1 MNKTGT
7 NDTSYLRGT
16 PNLSE
21 AKRALLHQ
29 RLRGNGNKSTANSLL
44 DARPESCPA
53 LPIRRAKRGEPL
65 PVSFEQERLWFLYQL
80 EPNATYNIPFGFR
93 IKGRLSQA
101 VFERCLNQIIQR
113 HETLRT
119 RFETVEDR
127 PVQIIE
133 PFIPLKIPLVELSF
147 LPQPQREAQ
156 AMHLCMEEARST
168 FDLRQGDILKVKLF
182 RLETDDHLLFLNMH
196 HIASDGWS
204 VSVFFHEMNALYNAF
219 IEGKPSPLP
228 ELPIQYADFAVW
240 RRQWLQGD
248 VLEKQL
254 GYWKKQLQGAPALLE
269 LPADRPRPTVQS
281 YKGAIMRGRLPATLA
296 KALHELS
303 RSEGTT
309 LFMTLL
315 AAFQTLLHRYT
326 GSQDILVGTPVS
338 GRQYTEIEGLIG
350 FFVNTLLLRG
360 KLSGNPSFR
369 TLMSRTRD
377 VALEAYAHQN
387 LPFEKLVQQL
397 QPRRNMSHAP
407 VFQVLFGVQN
417 EPETALELTG
427 LDVAPVALHNG
438 TSKFDLSLFVKEHHG
453 ALELMVEYSTDLFEA
468 GTVRRLLGH
477 YQALLEGIISNPDE
491 KLSRL
496 PLMTE
501 SQRHEILV
509 EWNRTET
516 GYAKDRCL
524 HELIEEQVQ
533 RTPGAVAVVFE
544 NQQLTYRELNA
555 RATKL
560 ARHLQKLGV
569 GPDVLVGI
577 CAERSFEMVV
587 GLMGILKAG
596 GAYVPLDPQYPKDRL
611 AFLLEDSAVTVL
623 LTQAHIAGRL
633 PETSARIIRLDGDW
647 PEIAAESG
655 DIGKTMVNPEHL
667 AYMIYTSGSTGRP
680 KGALN
685 THQGIVNRLLWMQDA
700 YRLTRT
706 DRVLQKTPFSFD
718 VSVWEF
724 FWPLM
729 TGARL
734 VLARPAGHK
743 DPVYLSQL
751 IAKQRITTLHFVPS
765 MLQIFLEQE
774 GLAISCASLKRVLCS
789 GEVLPAD
796 LQKRF
801 YCAIEAELHNLYGPT
816 EASVDVTYWP
826 CQRNSLLSFVP
837 IGKPIANMQIYILDR
852 ELQPV
857 PIGVPGELHIGG
869 VGLARAYHNRPELT
883 SEKFIANPFSA
894 EAGARLYKTGDLARY
909 LPDGNIE
916 YLGRLDHQVKIRGF
930 RVEPGEIAG
939 ALNQHPG
946 IQTSTVIA
954 REDTPGDKRLVAY
967 LVNRYASLSS
977 SALREY
983 LREKLPEYMVPAA
996 FVTLKSLPLTPNG
1009 KIDRN
1014 ALPMPEPELAGK
1026 KFARPATTTEM
1037 LLAEIWHE
1045 VLQLREVGIHDNF
1058 FELGGHSLLAVQLI
1072 AKINKSLD
1080 VHLSVP
1086 VFFQNPTINKLALVL
1101 DPKNHH
1107 EPQPRL
1113 IPLKTGVGGALFML
1127 DASIGL
1133 CRLAQHLETTDLAIF
1148 ATTVPLSQET
1158 LLAASHREMDKLPSL
1173 QELAAA
1179 HATLI
1184 LRQKPVRP
1192 CFLVGYS
1199 FGGLLAFEVAHQLQQ
1214 RGSQIDG
1221 LIMLDSWLKPPR
1233 WYKKFKVLTLARA
1246 KQSLKIHAS
1255 HLWSKIRAGIAQ
1267 VLRPQC
1273 ASKRTPVGNSHELN
1287 PPIGNVPW
1295 DIWETVYQ
1303 KARTG
1308 YTVKPLDTRAT
1319 LFRSKNNYVAHLYPI
1334 HPHLGWD
1341 GLFSQGLQ
1349 IEEVPGDHFSFLKDP
1364 QVVILAQRLVES
1376 LGKPSDSMQ
1385 TPIYSL
1391 QNKRT
1396 KPGATFAKI
1405 ISLLRSICPR
1415 EQHVFRTFSR
1425 AFHRTGD
1432 PEPGTRGDVTN
1443 QQRECRMTRS

>member
-1 MNKTGT
+1 MSKPGI
-7 NDTSYLRGT
+7 NDRSHLNGRT
-16 PNLSE
+16 NLSD
-21 AKRALLHQ
+21 AKRALLQ
-29 RLRGNGNKSTANSLL
+29 RRLHGNNNKSSASSWLETK
-44 DARPESCPA
+44 PELCHGH
-53 LPIRRAKRGEPL
+53 PIPPAKRGCPL

-80 EPNATYNIPFGFR
+80 EPNATYNIPLGFR
-93 IKGRLSQA
+93 IKGQLNQE
-101 VFERCLNQIIQR
+101 VLERCLDQIIQR

-127 PVQIIE
+127 PVQVIE
-133 PFIPLKIPLVELSF
+133 PFISLKIPLVDLCS

-156 AMHLCMEEARST
+156 AMHLCTEEARST
-168 FDLRQGDILKVKLF
+168 FDLNRGDILKVKLF
-182 RLETDDHLLFLNMH
+182 RLEIDDHFLFLNMH

-204 VSVFFHEMNALYNAF
+204 VSVFFNEMNALYRAF

-228 ELPIQYADFAVW
+228 ELPVQYADFAVW
-240 RRQWLQGD
+240 RRQWLQGE

-254 GYWKKQLQGAPALLE
+254 GYWKKQLLGAPELLE

-281 YKGAIMRGRLPATLA
+281 YNGAIIRGQLPATLA

-303 RSEGTT
+303 RTEGTT
-309 LFMTLL
+309 MFMTLL

-350 FFVNTLLLRG
+350 FFVNTLVMRG
-360 KLSGNPSFR
+360 NLSGNPSFR
-369 TLMSRTRD
+369 ILLGRTRD

-397 QPRRNMSHAP
+397 HPQRNMSHAP
-407 VFQVLFGVQN
+407 VFQVLFGLQN
-417 EPETALELTG
+417 EPETPLELTG
-427 LDVAPVALHNG
+427 LDLTPIALHTG
-438 TSKFDLSLFVKEHHG
+438 TSKFDLSVFVKEHSG
-453 ALELMVEYSTDLFEA
+453 ALELIVEFSTDLFEV

-477 YQALLEGIISNPDE
+477 YQTLLEGIISNPDE
-491 KLSRL
+491 NPSRL

-516 GYAKDRCL
+516 KYPKDRCL
-524 HELIEEQVQ
+524 HELIEEQVL
-533 RTPGAVAVVFE
+533 RTPEAVAVVFE
-544 NQQLTYRELNA
+544 GQKLTYRELNA
-555 RATKL
+555 RATTL
-560 ARHLQKLGV
+560 ARHLQRQGV

-577 CAERSFEMVV
+577 CADRSLEMVV

-611 AFLLEDSAVTVL
+611 AFMLEDSAVTVL

-633 PETSARIIRLDGDW
+633 PGTRARIIRLDADW
-647 PEIAAESG
+647 QAIATENG
-655 DIGKTMVNPEHL
+655 DIEKTMVKPEHL

-685 THQGIVNRLLWMQDA
+685 THRGIVNRLLWMQDA
-700 YRLTRT
+700 YRLIPT
-706 DRVLQKTPFSFD
+706 DRILQKTPFSFD

-724 FWPLM
+724 FWPLL

-734 VLARPAGHK
+734 VLARPGGHK

-751 IAKQRITTLHFVPS
+751 IAKEKITTLHFVPS

-774 GLAISCASLKRVLCS
+774 GLAISCSSLKRVICS
-789 GEVLPAD
+789 GEVLSAD

-801 YCAIEAELHNLYGPT
+801 FSGIKAELHNLYGPT
-816 EASVDVTYWP
+816 EASVDVTYWR

-837 IGKPIANMQIYILDR
+837 IGKPIANVQIYILD
-852 ELQPV
+852 EQLQPA

-869 VGLARAYHNRPELT
+869 VGLARAYHNRSELT
-883 SEKFIANPFSA
+883 AEKFIANPFSA

-946 IQTSTVIA
+946 IQASTVIA
-954 REDTPGDKRLVAY
+954 REDTPGDKRLIAY
-967 LVNRYASLSS
+967 LVNRYGALSS

-983 LREKLPEYMVPAA
+983 LRKKLPEHMVPSA

-1014 ALPMPEPELAGK
+1014 ALPRPELEFAGK
-1026 KFARPATTTEM
+1026 KFVPPATPMEM
-1037 LLAEIWHE
+1037 LLAEIWHD
-1045 VLQLREVGIHDNF
+1045 VLQLKEVGIHDNF
-1058 FELGGHSLLAVQLI
+1058 FELGGHSLMAVQLI

-1080 VHLSVP
+1080 LHLSVP
-1086 VFFQNPTINKLALVL
+1086 VFFQNPTINKLATVL
-1101 DPKNHH
+1101 DPKNHN
-1107 EPQPRL
+1107 EAQPRL
-1113 IPLKTGVGGALFML
+1113 IPLKACAGGALFLL

-1133 CRLAQHLETTDLAIF
+1133 CRLAQHLDTAGLAIF
-1148 ATTVPLSQET
+1148 ATTVPLSRET
-1158 LLAASHREMDKLPSL
+1158 LVAASRRETDKLPGL

-1184 LRQKPVRP
+1184 LRQKPLGP

-1214 RGSQIDG
+1214 RGRQIDG

-1233 WYKKFKVLTLARA
+1233 WYKKLKVLTFARA

-1255 HLWSKIRAGIAQ
+1255 HLWSKIRTGLASI
-1267 VLRPQC
+1267 LHPHC
-1273 ASKRTPVGNSHELN
+1273 ASKDAPAANSYELN

-1295 DIWETVYQ
+1295 EIWEIIYQ
-1303 KARTG
+1303 KARTN
-1308 YTVKPLDTRAT
+1308 YTVKPLETRAI

-1349 IEEVPGDHFSFLKDP
+1349 IVEVPGDHFSFLKDP
-1364 QVVILAQRLVES
+1364 QVLILAQRLIE
-1376 LGKPSDSMQ
+1376 LLKKPSHSMQ
-1385 TPIYSL
+1385 TEISSSQQTDKARADSCKDKVFTGVNDYE
-1391 QNKRT
+1391 R
-1396 KPGATFAKI
+1396 ATCI
-1405 ISLLRSICPR
+1405 
-1415 EQHVFRTFSR
+1415 
-1425 AFHRTGD
+1425 
-1432 PEPGTRGDVTN
+1432 
-1443 QQRECRMTRS
+1443 